1 MVGYAEMLNSV
12 ENVAEI
18 AKITNY
24 RGRSIANGDVCL
36 EKTYLLLVT
45 RLRFYSN
52 SLTHILSLSNSHNT
66 EFFQAKL

>member
-1 MVGYAEMLNSV
+1 MLFELSLEKFVLVGYAEMLNLV

-45 RLRFYSN
+45 RRYDSIQ
-52 SLTHILSLSNSHNT
+52 TR
-66 EFFQAKL
+66 

>member
-1 MVGYAEMLNSV
+1 MVGNAEMLNLV

-18 AKITNY
+18 AKISNN

-52 SLTHILSLSNSHNT
+52 SLIHILSLSNSHNT
-66 EFFQAKL
+66 EFLQAKL

>member
-1 MVGYAEMLNSV
+1 MVGNAEMLNLV

-24 RGRSIANGDVCL
+24 RGSSIAHGDVCL
-36 EKTYLLLVT
+36 EKTYLSLVT
-45 RLRFYSN
+45 RLRFCSN
-52 SLTHILSLSNSHNT
+52 SLLHILSLSDSHNT

>member
-1 MVGYAEMLNSV
+1 MLNLV
-12 ENVAEI
+12 ENVAKI

-24 RGRSIANGDVCL
+24 RGSSIANGDVCL

-52 SLTHILSLSNSHNT
+52 SLIHILSLSNSHNT
-66 EFFQAKL
+66 EFFQAKLRIT

>member
-1 MVGYAEMLNSV
+1 MLNLV
-12 ENVAEI
+12 ENVAKI
-18 AKITNY
+18 AKITRY

-45 RLRFYSN
+45 WLRFYSN
-52 SLTHILSLSNSHNT
+52 SLIHILSLSNLHNT